1 MDLTSYLTN
10 RIQSSGYR
18 GRHVAQHNRI
28 PEDKLIALLQAIYVV
43 AKDQSFRI
51 PPGDDPAPMW
61 RFSGGQQLWDP
72 TYNTYFEILEAI
84 SNSEVAGVS
93 ATFNSLK
100 KNHFPNFE
108 AMGLLTR
115 STVDDRASGMNGSL
129 TRSALDILAA
139 GPTRKRKQL
148 IGKAM
153 ERGIGST
160 YVDEL
165 YSILTEVDFLNVYEI
180 MLFVSDPDSS
190 LEVKKGLIRQYRKLK
205 RLGRMQL
212 HSDLESTCDTTMRLP
227 KVDRRDWHN
236 WWNQA
241 RQVVTM
247 LSTVPGFNVY
257 NDEFVSLAG
266 RATVVLFN
274 PTRSQQVKNEA
285 LAWHGITS
293 RPGWELHHIYPI
305 EYATCESDLA
315 LIDAKENLIYIP
327 AAEHRRIPNKGNL
340 SVGFTYDNSSVILFN
355 PTTVSKDPQFVL
367 RLPAKAAVE
376 TRNLKAMR
384 DYNQK
389 LLSSVS

>member
-1 MDLTSYLTN
+1 M
-10 RIQSSGYR
+10 
-18 GRHVAQHNRI
+18 AQHNRL
-28 PEDKLIALLQAIYVV
+28 PEDKLIALLQAIYLV
-43 AKDQSFRI
+43 AEDKPFRI
-51 PPGDDPAPMW
+51 PPGDDPAPTW
-61 RFSGGQQLWDP
+61 RFSGSQQLWDP
-72 TYNTYFEILEAI
+72 IYNDYFEILKAI
-84 SNSEVAGVS
+84 SDSGVAGVS

-115 STVDDRASGMNGSL
+115 STVDDGASGMNGSL

-153 ERGIGST
+153 EHGIGST
-160 YVDEL
+160 YIDEL
-165 YSILTEVDFLNVYEI
+165 YSILTDVDFLNVYEI
-180 MLFVSDPDSS
+180 MLFVSDPDCS
-190 LEVKKGLIRQYRKLK
+190 LETKKGLIRKYRKLK
-205 RLGRMQL
+205 RLGRIQL
-212 HSDLESTCDTTMRLP
+212 HSDLETKCNTTMRLP
-227 KVDRRDWHN
+227 KIDRRDWHN

-274 PTRSQQVKNEA
+274 PSRSQQVKNEA
-285 LAWHGITS
+285 LVWHGIAS
-293 RPGWELHHIYPI
+293 RPGWELHHIYPV
-305 EYATCESDLA
+305 EYATCESDMA

-340 SVGFTYDNSSVILFN
+340 SVGFSYDNSSVVLFN
-355 PTTVSKDPQFVL
+355 PTTASNEPRFVF
-367 RLPAKAAVE
+367 RLPAMAAVD
-376 TRNLKAMR
+376 TKNLQAMR
-384 DYNQK
+384 DYNEK